1 MAETWK
7 DVAGYEGL
15 YQVSNLG
22 RVRSLLHG
30 KIWILK
36 SLGNRRGYLRVERNR
51 NGTRKDIYVHRLV
64 AEAFIPNPL
73 NLPQVNHKDED
84 KTNNSV
90 DNLEWCTAKYNLNY
104 GTCQARKS
112 AKLKGRR
119 RLVNWSRAKVVLQ
132 YDKSGN
138 FVREW
143 PSTIEVQRQT
153 GFAQPHISDCCR
165 GKRKSAY
172 GYIWRFK

>member
-15 YQVSNLG
+15 YQVSDLG

-30 KIWILK
+30 KVRILK
-36 SLGNRRGYLRVERNR
+36 FLDNGYGYLKVELNR
-51 NGTRKDIYVHRLV
+51 NGKLVHRLV

-84 KTNNSV
+84 KTNNTAN
-90 DNLEWCTAKYNLNY
+90 NLEWCTAKYNLNY
-104 GTCQARKS
+104 GTCRVRMA

-119 RLVNWSRAKVVLQ
+119 RLVNWSRAKAILQ

-138 FVREW
+138 LVKEW
-143 PSTIEVQRQT
+143 PSMIEVQRQT
-153 GFAQPHISDCCR
+153 GFVQPHISDCCR